1 MNKKNIA
8 KKSTMAD
15 VAKKAGVTKGTV
27 SHVINDTAPI
37 SEKTKNKVFK
47 AIKELNYTPN
57 AMARGLRRSESKM
70 IGLLVPDITNEYY
83 SQIAR
88 SFIDMAYEDG
98 YTVMLCSF
106 QYDLERERI
115 ELDVLVNKSVDAIVI
130 IGGSN
135 DDKALLSNVKKMGIP
150 IILGDRSYENGKN
163 IFPSVEFDNRSMVKD
178 VINYLTKK
186 NYTRI
191 GFVTETLTM
200 TNLKDRYDGYME
212 GMREHH
218 LEIKKDYIFVE
229 KNLQLNKTTAGYDL
243 MKQLLATKT
252 IEELPE
258 VFITTSDLVA
268 IGMIGAIKDEG
279 YSVPDDFGVVG
290 YDNLS
295 ISAFLEPALTT
306 IAQDANQI
314 GSAAWDIVTQL
325 LTKKNVY
332 MPHLLLQQEFVIRKS
347 I

>member
-1 MNKKNIA
+1 
-8 KKSTMAD
+8 MAD

-163 IFPSVEFDNRSMVKD
+163 IFPSVEFDNRSMVKQ

-200 TNLKDRYDGYME
+200 TNLKESIRWVIWK

-218 LEIKKDYIFVE
+218 LEIKKRLHFC
-229 KNLQLNKTTAGYDL
+229 
-243 MKQLLATKT
+243 
-252 IEELPE
+252 
-258 VFITTSDLVA
+258 
-268 IGMIGAIKDEG
+268 
-279 YSVPDDFGVVG
+279 
-290 YDNLS
+290 
-295 ISAFLEPALTT
+295 
-306 IAQDANQI
+306 
-314 GSAAWDIVTQL
+314 
-325 LTKKNVY
+325 
-332 MPHLLLQQEFVIRKS
+332 
-347 I
+347 